1 MPPILLCWPT
11 PAEVD
16 GGGMAVEDE
25 PSLYS
30 ITFCCCAT
38 DVSRG
43 AV

>member
-1 MPPILLCWPT
+1 
-11 PAEVD
+11 
-16 GGGMAVEDE
+16 MAVEDE